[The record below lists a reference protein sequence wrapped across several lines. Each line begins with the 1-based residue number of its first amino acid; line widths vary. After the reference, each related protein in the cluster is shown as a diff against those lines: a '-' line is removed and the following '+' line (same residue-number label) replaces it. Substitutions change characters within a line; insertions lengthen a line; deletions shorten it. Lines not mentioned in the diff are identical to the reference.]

1 MDGDDYHSS
10 ESVGKMS
17 QGQPLTDLVRVLL
30 LVMSDLLALQSF
42 GQERLPWLQ
51 SLHGVLY
58 EWARA
63 EDSKEEEGRGEEEG
77 GRVCGVRVCGVLVCS
92 ALKRSYRDILIGRGQ
107 GERGRHGGAMWRV
120 VYTLTHGHGT
130 IIYPLVGLPVATC
143 KSCVVS
149 TSVTL
154 QCIPAVQYA

>member
-17 QGQPLTDLVRVLL
+17 RGQPLTDLVHVLL
-30 LVMSDLLALQSF
+30 LVMSGLLALQSF

-77 GRVCGVRVCGVLVCS
+77 GRVCGVLACS
-92 ALKRSYRDILIGRGQ
+92 ALKRSYRDIIVGRGQ
-107 GERGRHGGAMWRV
+107 GERGRRGGAMWRV
-120 VYTLTHGHGT
+120 VSIH
-130 IIYPLVGLPVATC
+130 LPMAIA
-143 KSCVVS
+143 
-149 TSVTL
+149 L
-154 QCIPAVQYA
+154 